1 MKRNRYTKALK
12 HLKST
17 KIDEKLQVL
26 NEVPTNNTA
35 GVYGLNPSG
44 YKYRPKDPAKV
55 FVPDKDGN
63 WPAGVPGVPG
73 ESTYTRPEGWWDN
86 DADWDNIVR
95 PRISPRLIGEDGK
108 STEGLIADDGTVQ
121 TALPP
126 GTRHFI
132 LGPLVD
138 AFVPNH
144 GYDGFLNIGYIQKD
158 TRAFVL
164 LARIDGQWEAN
175 HHNATAPVWD
185 GTSTGFTTY
194 NGSFTLEHAQWFRT
208 QILNK
213 RFTKNL
219 PYNYSGG
226 VPQSSPWPPAG
237 GWPDWIPDWLE
248 DLLDGMFGG
257 SMPGAGTG
265 GDAND
270 ADDEDGE
277 SDEPGAFG
285 DGETEP
291 DTGDEHTQ
299 GDSEQG
305 DNEDAGGPWPD
316 NPDGENNNKPKDDE
330 FLGLTPDQWAK
341 AQGLLDS
348 GMLAWDVAAII
359 GVTFGAAEPASTAA
373 GGARLAHRAKD
384 FYKLWK
390 ILTGKDT
397 GTGSALL

>member
-1 MKRNRYTKALK
+1 M
-12 HLKST
+12 
-17 KIDEKLQVL
+17 L
-26 NEVPTNNTA
+26 NEIPTNNTA
-35 GVYGLNPSG
+35 GVYGVNAPG
-44 YKYRPKDPAKV
+44 YKHRPKDPAKI

-164 LARIDGQWEAN
+164 LGRINGQWEAN
-175 HHNATAPVWD
+175 HHNASAPVWD
-185 GTSTGFTTY
+185 GTSTGFTSY
-194 NGSFTLEHAQWFRT
+194 NGNFTLEHAQWFRQ
-208 QILNK
+208 QIIDK

-226 VPQSSPWPPAG
+226 VPQQNPWPPAG
-237 GWPDWIPDWLE
+237 GWPDWVPDWLE
-248 DLLDGMFGG
+248 DLLDNMFGG

-277 SDEPGAFG
+277 PDEPG
-285 DGETEP
+285 
-291 DTGDEHTQ
+291 
-299 GDSEQG
+299 
-305 DNEDAGGPWPD
+305 
-316 NPDGENNNKPKDDE
+316 
-330 FLGLTPDQWAK
+330 LTLP
-341 AQGLLDS
+341 LL
-348 GMLAWDVAAII
+348 
-359 GVTFGAAEPASTAA
+359 
-373 GGARLAHRAKD
+373 
-384 FYKLWK
+384 
-390 ILTGKDT
+390 
-397 GTGSALL
+397 